1 MGCVEADPGAESEG
15 QASQLKGEQADDAGQ
30 KREGKQQDGILQ
42 EEDNAGD
49 DQGQESECVSEVIT
63 ELVRLHQE
71 QLRDTV
77 QPSPELSHVEHCSRG
92 SLELRPSAARSVQI
106 GRCACGSS
114 AILTPFFRAPS

>member
-1 MGCVEADPGAESEG
+1 MSCLETDPGGESEG
-15 QASQLKGEQADDAGQ
+15 QPSQLNSEQADDAGQ
-30 KREGKQQDGILQ
+30 KRERKQQDGILQ
-42 EEDNAGD
+42 KEDNAGD
-49 DQGQESECVSEVIT
+49 HQGQESECISEVVT

-92 SLELRPSAARSVQI
+92 SLELRLSAARSVQI
-106 GRCACGSS
+106 GGCARGSS